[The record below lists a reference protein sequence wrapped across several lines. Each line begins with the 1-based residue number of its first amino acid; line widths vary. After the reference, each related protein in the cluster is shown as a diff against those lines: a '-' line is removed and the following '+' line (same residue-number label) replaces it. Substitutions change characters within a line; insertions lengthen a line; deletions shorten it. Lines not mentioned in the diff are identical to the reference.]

1 MPTPHSAAGAYEAGA
16 PDPADPAADEH
27 APIDLVS
34 DTSDSD
40 DDHSDSDDDSSVA
53 VAVEPVDQA
62 PADVPCVSDILA
74 ARDFTHFLLRDP
86 HAPMVTVSLEEQ
98 ALAPARTLIRVPYCE
113 HLLELVQRGCL
124 EADFHTAIEPALAQA
139 HADLATYLA
148 TILVGL
154 FDPARLALLPVALA
168 DFRSLAIPRW

>member
-1 MPTPHSAAGAYEAGA
+1 MMLTRQG
-16 PDPADPAADEH
+16 DEQ

-40 DDHSDSDDDSSVA
+40 EDHSDSDDSSVA

-62 PADVPCVSDILA
+62 PAHVADILA
-74 ARDFTHFLLRDP
+74 ARDFAQFLLRDP
-86 HAPMVTVSLEEQ
+86 HAPMVTVSLEEP
-98 ALAPARTLIRVPYCE
+98 ALAPARTLVRVPYWE
-113 HLLELVQRGCL
+113 HLLHLAQRGCL
-124 EADFHTAIEPALAQA
+124 EADFHTASEPALAQA

-154 FDPARLALLPVALA
+154 FDPARLALLPDALA
-168 DFRSLAIPRW
+168 GFRSLGDPTVVTPTPIPLPVGYSS

>member
-1 MPTPHSAAGAYEAGA
+1 MMLTRQG
-16 PDPADPAADEH
+16 DEQ

-40 DDHSDSDDDSSVA
+40 EDHSDSDDSSVA

-62 PADVPCVSDILA
+62 PADVSSVADILA
-74 ARDFTHFLLRDP
+74 ARDFAQFLLRDP
-86 HAPMVTVSLEEQ
+86 HAPMVTVSLEEP
-98 ALAPARTLIRVPYCE
+98 ALAPARTLARVPYWE
-113 HLLELVQRGCL
+113 HLLHLAQRGRL
-124 EADFHTAIEPALAQA
+124 EADFHTASEPALVQA

-154 FDPARLALLPVALA
+154 MLLLASAA
-168 DFRSLAIPRW
+168 LAIPPW